1 MAHDVSA
8 LTTELDALPMARQA
22 PQPLPALLTVDE
34 VASVLRLKRAL
45 TVRQWVR
52 SGRLPHV
59 RIGYR
64 ILIRRQ
70 DLERM
75 VGMALLNG

>member
-8 LTTELDALPMARQA
+8 LATDLDALPMARRA
-22 PQPLPALLTVDE
+22 PQPLPALLTIDE
-34 VASVLRLKRAL
+34 VKDILRLKRAL
-45 TVRQWVR
+45 TVRTWIR

-64 ILIRRQ
+64 ILIRRH
-70 DLERM
+70 DLEKM